1 MEGDLVYFILQQYSI
16 TFTLSYRDV
25 PVDEIMNWEV
35 FAVIIHEWYWHQAAS
50 QNIPILLY
58 LTHIVSFWQSASS
71 FTTVPCI
78 LWFTKSK

>member
-35 FAVIIHEWYWHQAAS
+35 FAVIIHE
-50 QNIPILLY
+50 
-58 LTHIVSFWQSASS
+58 
-71 FTTVPCI
+71 
-78 LWFTKSK
+78 